1 MKAVVLYDPPP
12 PPPPLNDVVNTR
24 PLGGKQYRQPQL
36 NDHKHNKLVVTVY
49 TGITI
54 QTLVLYYVVKCAGFT
69 HAHRCIHKH
78 TQILHSADRTCQLP
92 TLKGVSSLNTIS
104 CQLCAEQTRV
114 TTRVHEAVLPSLSL
128 TLIQLLS
135 TMHLGFSSYTI
146 PPVQLMSVYHLLL
159 IQGHPLR
166 PVRQGPEQGMGALT
180 GCKCDSHCERQSP
193 HPGMWEG
200 EWGSKGNLLM

>member
-12 PPPPLNDVVNTR
+12 PPPPNDVVDTG
-24 PLGGKQYRQPQL
+24 PLGGKQCRLPQL
-36 NDHKHNKLVVTVY
+36 NDHKHNKLIVTVY

-92 TLKGVSSLNTIS
+92 TLRRVSSLNTIS

-114 TTRVHEAVLPSLSL
+114 MTRVHEAVLPSLSL
-128 TLIQLLS
+128 TLIQLPS
-135 TMHLGFSSYTI
+135 TMHPGSSSYTL
-146 PPVQLMSVYHLLL
+146 PLVQLMSVCTIFFSFRDLLFVL
-159 IQGHPLR
+159 SGR
-166 PVRQGPEQGMGALT
+166 
-180 GCKCDSHCERQSP
+180 DQSRV
-193 HPGMWEG
+193 WEH
-200 EWGSKGNLLM
+200 

>member
-1 MKAVVLYDPPP
+1 MHACTLRFVYSQVTVECTKNEGSGLVRSPNSSPP
-12 PPPPLNDVVNTR
+12 NDVVDTG
-24 PLGGKQYRQPQL
+24 PLGGKQCRQTQL

-78 TQILHSADRTCQLP
+78 TQILHSADRTRQLP
-92 TLKGVSSLNTIS
+92 TLRRVSSLNTIS

-114 TTRVHEAVLPSLSL
+114 MTRVHEAILPSLSL

-135 TMHLGFSSYTI
+135 TMHPGSSSYTI
-146 PPVQLMSVYHLLL
+146 PSVQLMSTIFFSFRDILFILSGRDWSR
-159 IQGHPLR
+159 I
-166 PVRQGPEQGMGALT
+166 
-180 GCKCDSHCERQSP
+180 
-193 HPGMWEG
+193 WEH
-200 EWGSKGNLLM
+200 

>member
-12 PPPPLNDVVNTR
+12 PPPPNGVVDTG
-24 PLGGKQYRQPQL
+24 PLGGKQCRQPQL

-49 TGITI
+49 TDITI
-54 QTLVLYYVVKCAGFT
+54 QTLVLYYVVKRAGFT

-78 TQILHSADRTCQLP
+78 TQILHSADRTRQLP
-92 TLKGVSSLNTIS
+92 TLRRVSSLNTIS

-135 TMHLGFSSYTI
+135 TMHPGSSSYTI
-146 PPVQLMSVYHLLL
+146 PLVQLMSVCTIFFSFRDILFVLS
-159 IQGHPLR
+159 GR
-166 PVRQGPEQGMGALT
+166 AGA
-180 GCKCDSHCERQSP
+180 GY
-193 HPGMWEG
+193 
-200 EWGSKGNLLM
+200 GSTDWL

>member
-12 PPPPLNDVVNTR
+12 PPPPPNDVVNTG
-24 PLGGKQYRQPQL
+24 PLGGKQCRQPQL

-69 HAHRCIHKH
+69 HAHKCIHKH

-92 TLKGVSSLNTIS
+92 TLRRVSSLNTIS
-104 CQLCAEQTRV
+104 CQLCAEQTQV
-114 TTRVHEAVLPSLSL
+114 MTRVHEAVLPSLSI

-135 TMHLGFSSYTI
+135 TMHPGSSSYTL
-146 PPVQLMSVYHLLL
+146 PLVQLMSVCTIFFSFRDILFVLS
-159 IQGHPLR
+159 GR
-166 PVRQGPEQGMGALT
+166 DRSRV
-180 GCKCDSHCERQSP
+180 
-193 HPGMWEG
+193 WEH
-200 EWGSKGNLLM
+200 